1 MQLEG
6 DLQTT
11 QLAALL
17 RNLSALET
25 TGILTVQSEQDM
37 LAVTFLDGRIVSAD
51 AMNQTMEE
59 GLGQVLESQGL
70 VAPETFSRLAE
81 EQQSSGGRLVDLLL
95 DKRLVHREQ
104 LLQAIRLQTY
114 RLLLRL
120 LTWRDGEYNV
130 FIGEEISYEDG
141 IEPISIE
148 ELLVRAAG
156 DLGVDGPVSG
166 SIPDVSA
173 TFEPVEGGPTVKV
186 LGRDGSEEHPAP
198 GSVWLTPLEAQ
209 VLERSGRGRTG
220 TAISESTGL
229 DLFQVRFALHRL
241 LQEGL
246 VRPAGRRPGRDR
258 PAPVPVVEEEPR
270 RGLSPPPS
278 LPEIKVPASGLTPPT
293 SLLRSDID
301 ARVGAELRSS
311 AGLLDSELPESAPP
325 AGRQEERERETPAER
340 APRLESLSEVAHV
353 WLARFL
359 ALALV
364 LLVLLAVVPRSSRS
378 SIFFPF
384 PWQRSQRAELEA
396 EQRAVLNRKIDSA
409 ARIYYLL
416 FGRFPEEM
424 EILVDFQI
432 LAPLD
437 RYDPQGNWL
446 SFSALDVNYTLL
458 PLKDGVP
465 VPGFEATGDIARD
478 FLLDPQFVE
487 LDRERSRRPLFVIP
501 D

>member
-6 DLQTT
+6 DLQST
-11 QLAALL
+11 QLPSLL
-17 RNLSALET
+17 RNLSAVGT

-37 LAVTFLDGRIVSAD
+37 LAVTFLEGRIVSAD

-81 EQQSSGGRLVDLLL
+81 EQQSSGERLVDLLL
-95 DKRLVHREQ
+95 AKRLVGRQQ

-130 FIGEEISYEDG
+130 FVGEEISYEDG
-141 IEPISIE
+141 IEPISVE

-166 SIPDVSA
+166 SIPDANA
-173 TFEPVEGGPTVKV
+173 TFEPVEEGPTVKV
-186 LGRDGSEEHPAP
+186 LGEDGSEEQVAP
-198 GSVWLTPLEAQ
+198 GTVWLTPLEAQ
-209 VLERSGRGRTG
+209 VLEQSGGGRPG
-220 TAISESTGL
+220 TAIAESAGL
-229 DLFQVRFALHRL
+229 NQFQVRFALHRL
-241 LQEGL
+241 LQAGL
-246 VRPAGRRPGRDR
+246 VRPAERRAVQER
-258 PAPVPVVEEEPR
+258 PAAIPVVEETSR
-270 RGLSPPPS
+270 RGLSSPAS
-278 LPEIKVPASGLTPPT
+278 LPEIHVPSSGLTPPT

-301 ARVGAELRSS
+301 ARVGADLRSS
-311 AGLLDSELPESAPP
+311 TDLLDTELPESTPP
-325 AGRQEERERETPAER
+325 AARQEERQREAPAER
-340 APRLESLSEVAHV
+340 SPRRESLSEVAYL
-353 WLARFL
+353 WLARSL
-359 ALALV
+359 ALVLV

-378 SIFFPF
+378 AIFFPF

-409 ARIYYLL
+409 SRIYYLL

-432 LAPLD
+432 LAPID

-446 SFSALDVNYTLL
+446 SFTASDVNYTLL
-458 PLKDGVP
+458 PLKDGVA

-487 LDRERSRRPLFVIP
+487 LEGERSRRPLFVIRE
-501 D
+501 